1 MRPHGNRSPAAQH
14 GIVLI
19 TALVFLLLLTMLATG
34 SMRDTTLQERMAGNL
49 RDRSLALQAAEA
61 ALREAE
67 TWLLGPGGA
76 LQAAALSA
84 TLESAHDWDG
94 ADPEPSRPALDGFDD
109 DGLLSGAPAVQVSPA
124 RTVRVLEGSAEVG
137 TGAPAILTA
146 HEVTARGVGGRD
158 TTIVVLQTTVVLP

>member
-1 MRPHGNRSPAAQH
+1 MRLHGNRSPAAQH
-14 GIVLI
+14 GIVLV

-49 RDRSLALQAAEA
+49 RDRSL
-61 ALREAE
+61 
-67 TWLLGPGGA
+67 A

-109 DGLLSGAPAVQVSPA
+109 DGLLSGAPAVHVSPA

-146 HEVTARGVGGRD
+146 HDVTARGVGGRD
-158 TTIVVLQTTVVLP
+158 TTIVVLKTTVVLP